1 MTRRPKPTLPTL
13 AAFAAIH
20 ANTQMGSDA
29 ICYLAEAV
37 APGFTAACEER
48 IFLRSQGRWEEDLI
62 AKRKCLRA
70 FRPKRYFLFMHVLL
84 LIIGC
89 RIVTAHD
96 RFFLSKGDQY
106 RI

>member
-1 MTRRPKPTLPTL
+1 MIRKPKPTLPTL
-13 AAFAAIH
+13 ATFAAIH
-20 ANTQMGSDA
+20 ANTKLGSDA

-48 IFLRSQGRWEEDLI
+48 ISLRLQGRWDEDLL
-62 AKRKCLRA
+62 AKRKCIRA
-70 FRPKRYFLFMHVLL
+70 FRPKRYFLFIHILL

-96 RFFLSKGDQY
+96 KFFLSKGDQY
-106 RI
+106 KL